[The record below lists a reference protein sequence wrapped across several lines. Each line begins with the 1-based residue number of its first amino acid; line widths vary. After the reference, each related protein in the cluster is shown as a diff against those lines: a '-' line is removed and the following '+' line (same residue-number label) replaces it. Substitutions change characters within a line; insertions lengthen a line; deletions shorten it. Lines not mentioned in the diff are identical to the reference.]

1 MSGLQDIAL
10 DSMGVRGGYWAT
22 FYLRKW
28 MVLKVFFQSL
38 GRQIRGEGLSTLY
51 WLHFW
56 IRGEGRMQLQ
66 GVRVLFSFHI
76 TPPPHKPGG
85 SFPRPLPRLRSG
97 TPSPRLQKCCE
108 TEHNSV
114 CLSGTL
120 STYQRTGT
128 VWASTFPPLLVQVE
142 GMCHP
147 ELFATNSVCE
157 RKLAML
163 FDLRQNS
170 SIRRHVLP
178 YALFRAISPYL
189 PGRSS

>member
-1 MSGLQDIAL
+1 
-10 DSMGVRGGYWAT
+10 
-22 FYLRKW
+22 
-28 MVLKVFFQSL
+28 LKVFSQSI
-38 GRQIRGEGLSTLY
+38 GRHIPGEGLSALY
-51 WLHFW
+51 GLHFW